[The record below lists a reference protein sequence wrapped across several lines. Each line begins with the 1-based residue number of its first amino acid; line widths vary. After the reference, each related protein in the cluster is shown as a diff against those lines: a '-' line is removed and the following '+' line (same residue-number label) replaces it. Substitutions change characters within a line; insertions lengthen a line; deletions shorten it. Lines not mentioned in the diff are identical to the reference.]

1 MTAVSTLTDTIISN
15 FSIFYQFKA
24 LSGSST
30 GETTPFVKNE
40 LERALTNFL
49 IYEQISSHRWPPKRR
64 KIHPL

>member
-15 FSIFYQFKA
+15 FFIFYQFKA

-40 LERALTNFL
+40 LERAAN
-49 IYEQISSHRWPPKRR
+49 
-64 KIHPL
+64 